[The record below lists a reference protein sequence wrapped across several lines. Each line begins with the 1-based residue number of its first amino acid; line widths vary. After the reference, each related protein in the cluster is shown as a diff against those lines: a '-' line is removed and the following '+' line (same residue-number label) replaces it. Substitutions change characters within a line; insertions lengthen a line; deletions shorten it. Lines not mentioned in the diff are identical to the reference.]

1 MKNIYI
7 QKIRGILI
15 LLVVAIHSITES
27 NVDFEN
33 YILIFCRNVSNV
45 AVPIFIFL
53 SGFYY
58 NNEKN
63 LKNKNYLKG
72 KIKRLFIPLIIWDV
86 LYFMLFTNHSIEKL
100 ITFKS
105 APHLYYILVLIQLIL
120 LTPLIQKMVN
130 KKNFVWLI
138 TPIYL
143 ILYRVLWFTNGE
155 SIIPFQE
162 YYFLGWLIYY
172 MFGLYT
178 RQNHRSNT
186 IKIKSLI
193 ILFII
198 VYLYSLFIY
207 NNYGFNYAISQMNVV
222 NMIMSIFVCKYILSK
237 IHINTKSNIISKIGD
252 KSFGIYFLHI
262 FVLKVVGRITS
273 LFITNAIILFIVKV
287 LFTII
292 TSYIIIIIFNKI
304 TKNKFNYLLG
314 F

>member
-1 MKNIYI
+1 
-7 QKIRGILI
+7 
-15 LLVVAIHSITES
+15 
-27 NVDFEN
+27 
-33 YILIFCRNVSNV
+33 
-45 AVPIFIFL
+45 
-53 SGFYY
+53 
-58 NNEKN
+58 
-63 LKNKNYLKG
+63 
-72 KIKRLFIPLIIWDV
+72 
-86 LYFMLFTNHSIEKL
+86 
-100 ITFKS
+100 
-105 APHLYYILVLIQLIL
+105 
-120 LTPLIQKMVN
+120 MVN